1 MGAKIN
7 VERLCNFCHEV
18 SSIEITN
25 EQYEQVESGMPL
37 IQVKPPLTS
46 FEREFFIT
54 GMCPKCCEKIF
65 NIPTK
70 EHEAE
75 WGDFVKTCDCCDCRL
90 YEKDIKAGH
99 CPSCHEKIEQ

>member
-1 MGAKIN
+1 MNKKIK
-7 VERLCNFCHEV
+7 VERRCSFCGKL
-18 SSIEITN
+18 SSIEITA
-25 EQYEQVESGMPL
+25 EQKTQVDIGTPL
-37 IQVKPPLTS
+37 LAVKPALTS

-90 YEKDIKAGH
+90 YEKDIEAGH